1 MRSRLRTPDS
11 NVQNNIPHERIERE
25 DEIQRYYKLTG
36 KVLGKGSFGTV
47 LEAENIAENGFVAV
61 KKVDKAKAGTAEVK
75 LLEREVTILKM
86 ISHQYIINLLRVFE
100 TTTTM
105 YLVQEKCDCELGTHL
120 ANQKENKLSENACQ
134 NVIRQ
139 TAEALYYLHRRGII
153 HRDLKCE
160 NILVVKSATNN
171 IKDIEIR
178 ITDFG
183 LAVVSGQDFQES
195 MCGTPLYMAPEILCR
210 HSYSLQCD
218 IWSLGI
224 IAYKIMTGVFPFLT
238 NIGENELTEVIKE
251 GKFDYS
257 KEHFIGYSDR
267 AINLVKNMLKVDPAI
282 RLTAGEIEDS
292 AWVQDREGNDKM
304 NVLDMM
310 REFQAEE
317 DERVLRGEDEN
328 GESETSAITEAES
341 ITTINI

>member
-1 MRSRLRTPDS
+1 MTSS
-11 NVQNNIPHERIERE
+11 NNFLFFQ
-25 DEIQRYYKLTG
+25 
-36 KVLGKGSFGTV
+36 
-47 LEAENIAENGFVAV
+47 
-61 KKVDKAKAGTAEVK
+61 AGTAEVK

-178 ITDFG
+178 IT
-183 LAVVSGQDFQES
+183 
-195 MCGTPLYMAPEILCR
+195 
-210 HSYSLQCD
+210 
-218 IWSLGI
+218 
-224 IAYKIMTGVFPFLT
+224 
-238 NIGENELTEVIKE
+238 
-251 GKFDYS
+251 
-257 KEHFIGYSDR
+257 
-267 AINLVKNMLKVDPAI
+267 
-282 RLTAGEIEDS
+282 
-292 AWVQDREGNDKM
+292 GN
-304 NVLDMM
+304 
-310 REFQAEE
+310 
-317 DERVLRGEDEN
+317 
-328 GESETSAITEAES
+328 S
-341 ITTINI
+341 